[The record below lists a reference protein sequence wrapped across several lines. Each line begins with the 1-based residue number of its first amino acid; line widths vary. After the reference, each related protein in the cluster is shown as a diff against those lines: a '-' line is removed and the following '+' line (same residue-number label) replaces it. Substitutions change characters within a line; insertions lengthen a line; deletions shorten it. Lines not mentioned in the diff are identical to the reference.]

1 MLKNDFKYIC
11 MSYIKLKKIFSSG
24 SKMLKIRYWT
34 LQTKGVA
41 DQSWETSISS
51 LKS

>member
-11 MSYIKLKKIFSSG
+11 NFSSG

-51 LKS
+51 LKF